1 VLQSAQARAYALCER
16 WKEAE
21 VLLRKLTAIIPS
33 DHPDWIHAMS
43 GYIHVRTKLGQIT
56 ETEKDCNKI
65 LDVIIETKVL
75 TLDNPRTLAIAE
87 QLLEIYRAQG
97 RSDDI
102 LALKRRVPGVNE
114 SNDAPEGLFAM
125 LYRTYVRDRKSWH
138 RTTFWLD
145 SRELAVLS
153 VSFGRLQR
161 IDIMEF
167 IILQCST

>member
-138 RTTFWLD
+138 RTTFW
-145 SRELAVLS
+145 
-153 VSFGRLQR
+153 
-161 IDIMEF
+161 
-167 IILQCST
+167 